1 LDPFV
6 DGNERAG
13 LASAIAFLGLND
25 LWLDVDEDE
34 LVALVVGV
42 AEGRIG
48 KAEVSVSLQKHV
60 VEGDEGH
67 R

>member
-1 LDPFV
+1 M
-6 DGNERAG
+6 A
-13 LASAIAFLGLND
+13 AAIAFLGLND

-34 LVALVVGV
+34 LVDRVLGV

-48 KAEVSVSLQKHV
+48 KAEVAVLLQKHV
-60 VEGDEGH
+60 VDADEGH